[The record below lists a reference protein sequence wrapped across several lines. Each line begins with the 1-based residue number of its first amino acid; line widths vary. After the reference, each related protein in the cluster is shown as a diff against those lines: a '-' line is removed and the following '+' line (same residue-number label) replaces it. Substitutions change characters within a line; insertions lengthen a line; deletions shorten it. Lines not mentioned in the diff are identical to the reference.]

1 MYDPGGNSEDET
13 GGDWCFLSENKRWK
27 AVQTGD
33 EKVESGAREVKPVG
47 EYELGEE
54 EAERGEQY
62 EHKKELEGKPN
73 WGVHL
78 TKQGTTEELKLEEK
92 REVRKWKVLGTTALT
107 RNKAQLFPT
116 TRRPEMRN
124 LISEDEISST
134 EVEEWF
140 ASTALQLGTSL
151 SDTERERAKRLLY
164 TWRDVFETD
173 LLRIRRTD
181 LIEHAIILEPGAKP
195 YRARIPLYTE
205 EEINFCKRLL
215 PEMEKAGLIFRCD
228 SDWGARTKFPL
239 KPRAET
245 LPKDSRLRMVH
256 NFIPLNR
263 VTEKSRYPCPRIEQI
278 VYTVVKTGKRFF
290 FTTDAANSY
299 WAIPVRPGDEPKL
312 GFVTPYGMY
321 CYNVMG
327 QGLTGG
333 THTYSR
339 FRDLVFGAIPD
350 GLCEEDGIQ
359 KVLAGSESLIG
370 DSGDIAFDGM
380 IDDSYGSATTFE
392 AMYQFLHTRFFP
404 RCSWGPMYLK
414 DSKSCFFSDSLSF
427 VGLEAG
433 PNGLRPSL
441 RKRET
446 VLGWPTPTSQ
456 EEVEAFCYLTP
467 FLRRFIPGRAELVRM
482 MKYGKD
488 VGIKKEASDRQQRR
502 NAFAEEFTWDTD
514 KNTAFEAIKQAI
526 ANNAMAAPNPHAQY
540 HLAVDASKK
549 GLGGVLFQLGE
560 VVPGTEATNTEK
572 HRMMERIIMFI
583 SFRLAE
589 VESRYSNSEREALA
603 VIRCLAEVRWM
614 IIASPYPV
622 FVYTDHEALKTLLT
636 GPDNDA
642 HGRIAKWQERLG
654 EYDIRLL
661 HRPAKT
667 HFMAIADGLSR
678 LPTRLLSSH
687 FAEDVEGC
695 RPVVGHLVQI
705 SGQVTDVRVN
715 CGMAMA
721 LRCDYRFWLRGKG
734 YGKLEGEWAEENV
747 GGKKVDGF
755 MRIAMLKAEWKR
767 SGQVESGSLL
777 MAAQDMKWRRWRKWL
792 ESGMY
797 GAVVQARLEE
807 LESGNFGAKQWEIGR
822 SQRRALERAMRRYVM
837 VDGTEPKLFF
847 REKNNELATCILEE
861 DVKDTLNQLHEG
873 HGHFGARIA
882 LGRAHGKVYWPSRA
896 VDIGRWVASCEPCQR
911 VSHIQRSGELRSI
924 IQFKPM
930 DMIGMDFVGPIN
942 PPCAAT
948 GYIYILVVIDY
959 FSRFLWAVGTKKAN
973 QVSTMQALLDH
984 VIPVVGWPLTV
995 YSDNG
1000 SHFTGSM
1007 ISQMWRDHGVIHF
1020 TSAISHP
1027 QSVGLSER
1035 YVQMLMGRIRLSCI
1049 TLGTSRYWSKE
1060 IRNAVL
1066 AINTRCIRL
1075 HGYTPAEIL
1084 LGFNPSTTRK
1094 AESGLEDWAKQK
1106 LDDDMRGRESKESE
1120 LHTFVDKRYEKS
1132 IEAGT
1137 KLARKQ
1143 DSLQPHQTAG
1153 YRKPKKGDLVLVR
1166 DFQQAKDKGGK
1177 LEPRWSTP
1185 RIVER
1190 ISASGVSAHIR
1201 QLHDPPNITKR
1212 FHLDDLILYVPR
1224 SDDYPSQASGVGKPA
1239 ASGVEYV
1246 RGAMGDISGAWQVG
1260 QRGYDMSDVGSGS

>member
-1 MYDPGGNSEDET
+1 M
-13 GGDWCFLSENKRWK
+13 R
-27 AVQTGD
+27 
-33 EKVESGAREVKPVG
+33 
-47 EYELGEE
+47 
-54 EAERGEQY
+54 
-62 EHKKELEGKPN
+62 
-73 WGVHL
+73 HL
-78 TKQGTTEELKLEEK
+78 IE
-92 REVRKWKVLGTTALT
+92 
-107 RNKAQLFPT
+107 
-116 TRRPEMRN
+116 
-124 LISEDEISST
+124 EDEISFSA
-134 EVEEWF
+134 VDEWF

-151 SDTERERAKRLLY
+151 TDSEREKAKRLLY

-173 LLRIRRTD
+173 LLRIRKTD

-205 EEINFCKRLL
+205 EEISFCKRLL
-215 PEMEKAGLIFRCD
+215 PKMEEAGLIFRCD

-239 KPRAET
+239 KPRADT
-245 LPKDSRLRMVH
+245 LPKESRLRMVH

-299 WAIPVRPGDEPKL
+299 WAIPVRSGDEPKL

-339 FRDLVFGAIPD
+339 FRDLVFGAIPE
-350 GLCEEDGIQ
+350 GFSEENGIRRE
-359 KVLAGSESLIG
+359 LAGSESLIG
-370 DSGDIAFDGM
+370 DNGEIAFDGM

-446 VLGWPTPTSQ
+446 VLRWPTPMSQ

-467 FLRRFIPGRAELVRM
+467 FLRRFIPGRAELVRI
-482 MKYGKD
+482 MKYGKECS
-488 VGIKKEASDRQQRR
+488 GSSGKETTDRQQRQR
-502 NAFAEEFTWDTD
+502 AYAEEFIWDSD
-514 KNTAFEAIKQAI
+514 RNTAFEAIKQAI
-526 ANNAMAAPNPHAQY
+526 ANNAMAAPNPNAQY

-560 VVPGTEATNTEK
+560 VDPGTEATNTGK

-661 HRPAKT
+661 HRPART

-695 RPVVGHLVQI
+695 RPLVGHLVQV

-715 CGMAMA
+715 GGMAMA
-721 LRCDYRFWLRGKG
+721 LRCDYGFWRRGQVHGNLNGDWVEENVDERRATGFTGMVMLQRELKEE
-734 YGKLEGEWAEENV
+734 GKLE
-747 GGKKVDGF
+747 
-755 MRIAMLKAEWKR
+755 
-767 SGQVESGSLL
+767 STLL
-777 MAAQDMKWRRWRKWL
+777 VMAAQDMKWRRWKKWL

-797 GAVVQARLEE
+797 GAIVQARIGE
-807 LESGNFGAKQWEIGR
+807 LEGGSVGAKNLEMGR

-847 REKNNELATCILEE
+847 REKNGELATCILENE
-861 DVKDTLNQLHEG
+861 VQEVLNQLHEG
-873 HGHFGARIA
+873 HGHFAAKIT

-911 VSHIQRSGELRSI
+911 VSRIQKAGELRSI

-959 FSRFLWAVGTKKAN
+959 FSRFLWAVGTKKAD
-973 QVSTMQALLDH
+973 QVSTMRAVLDH
-984 VIPVVGWPLTV
+984 VIPMVGWPLTV

-1007 ISQMWRDHGVIHF
+1007 ISQMWSDHGVIHF

-1049 TLGTSRYWSKE
+1049 SLGTSRYWSKE
-1060 IRNAVL
+1060 LRNAVL
-1066 AINTRCIRL
+1066 AINTRCVRL

-1084 LGFNPSTTRK
+1084 LGFNPSSTRK
-1094 AESGLEDWAKQK
+1094 IEAGLEEWAKHNLAK
-1106 LDDDMRGRESKESE
+1106 EVGDRENEESE
-1120 LHTFVDKRYEKS
+1120 LHSFVDQRYERG

-1137 KLARKQ
+1137 RLAGKQ
-1143 DSLQPHQTAG
+1143 DNLQPRKTPG

-1212 FHLDDLILYVPR
+1212 FHIDDLVLYFPR
-1224 SDDYPSQASGVGKPA
+1224 TNDYPSQLPGVSKSSGSA
-1239 ASGVEYV
+1239 VEYV
-1246 RGAMGDISGAWQVG
+1246 RGAMGDIGGAWQVG
-1260 QRGYDMSDVGSGS
+1260 QRGYDMSDLGSGV